1 MNGRVLWILA
11 VWLAAAVLAA
21 SSSFAEGLKV
31 AVIDVNKVMNESEV
45 GKGARKKMED
55 RFEELKKK
63 IDARSEE
70 ARKMKEE
77 LDKQK
82 ILLGKEKLKERE
94 DALNAKV
101 VELRQLTQEAEKE
114 MQNRQGEL
122 TRSVLKIVEGQW
134 EKVVAQEKI
143 DLLLERGSGVVH
155 SNPSLDITSKV
166 LDLVNKENPGGK

>member
-1 MNGRVLWILA
+1 MKGRFLWIFA
-11 VWLAAAVLAA
+11 VFFAAAALAA
-21 SSSFAEGLKV
+21 SSSFAESLKI

-45 GKGARKKMED
+45 GKAARKKMET
-55 RFEELKKK
+55 RYEELKKK
-63 IDARSEE
+63 IDARNEE

-101 VELRQLTQEAEKE
+101 TELRQLTQEAEKE

-122 TRSVLKIVEGQW
+122 TREVLKVVEGQW
-134 EKVVAQEKI
+134 EKIVKQEKI
-143 DLLLERGSGVVH
+143 DLLLERSSGVVH
-155 SNPSLDITSKV
+155 YNPSLDITSKV

>member
-1 MNGRVLWILA
+1 MSRRVLGILA
-11 VWLAAAVLAA
+11 VLIAAAALAA
-21 SSSFAEGLKV
+21 SSSFAEGIKV

-45 GKGARKKMED
+45 GKAARKKMED
-55 RFEELKKK
+55 RYEELKKR

-70 ARKMKEE
+70 ARKMREE

-101 VELRQLTQEAEKE
+101 AELRQLTQEAEKE
-114 MQNRQGEL
+114 MQNRQGEV
-122 TRSVLKIVEGQW
+122 TREVLKIVQGQW
-134 EKVVAQEKI
+134 EKVVRQEKI
-143 DLLLERGSGVVH
+143 DLLLERSSGVVH
-155 SNPSLDITSKV
+155 ANPSLDVTSQV

>member
-1 MNGRVLWILA
+1 MNRRVHWVLA
-11 VWLAAAVLAA
+11 VLLAAAVLAA
-21 SSSFAEGLKV
+21 SPSFAEGLKV

-45 GKGARKKMED
+45 GKAARKKIED
-55 RFEELKKK
+55 RYEELKKK
-63 IDARSEE
+63 IDARNEE

-94 DALNAKV
+94 DALTAKV
-101 VELRQLTQEAEKE
+101 AETRQLTQEAEKE

-122 TRSVLKIVEGQW
+122 TRAVLKIVEGQL
-134 EKVVAQEKI
+134 EKVVKQEKI
-143 DLLLERGSGVVH
+143 DLLLEKSGGVVH
-155 SNPSLDITSKV
+155 FNPSLDITSKV